1 MFEHA
6 NDLLTVNETA
16 KLLRMDRGG
25 LYPLLLSGKLKG
37 FRNERVWRISKE
49 ALIQYV
55 RDSSSLN

>member
-16 KLLRMDRGG
+16 KLLRMDRGR

-37 FRNERVWRISKE
+37 FRNGRVWRISKE